1 VISVRAQHS
10 IADVPAAE
18 WDSLVGADDLQ
29 ASHRFVGVCERAR
42 VADASY
48 RHVLVYDGDALA
60 AVASLCVMRVRLDL
74 LATGIARSMM
84 RGIRRVIPRFLEV
97 PVVFC
102 GMPVSFGQSLLRIHH
117 EADAAAALA
126 AIDAVAEELAASE
139 GAPIVCFKE
148 HADGEL
154 ATLAPLERGGYQR
167 LPSLP
172 SCRLPISWSSFDE
185 YVGAMRA
192 GYRRQLRETLR
203 SRDRH
208 GLCVRTS
215 RNVEAECARIV
226 PLYEQVMDHAEVQL
240 ERLPPAFFT
249 ELAREFPAET
259 SALLVERDGDTL
271 AAAVML
277 SSPRVA
283 TFLLAG
289 LDYARHRALRSYPIL
304 VTAVVAS
311 AIERGAEALEMGQTS
326 WALKQRL
333 GAIPAARH
341 LFARSRAPWLRTALR
356 LAGGQ
361 LFPETR
367 LSARRVFTRA
377 PQSLIASTTAS
388 QATVGSR

>member
-1 VISVRAQHS
+1 MISVRVQHS

-29 ASHRFVGVCERAR
+29 ASHRFVAVCERAR

-60 AVASLCVMRVRLDL
+60 AIASLCAMRVRLDL
-74 LATGIARSMM
+74 LATGAARSVM

-102 GMPVSFGQSLLRIHH
+102 GLPVSFGQSLIRTHP
-117 EADAAAALA
+117 EADAAVVLA
-126 AIDAVAEELAASE
+126 AIDGVAEEFAAGA
-139 GAPIVCFKE
+139 GAPIICSKE

-154 ATLAPLERGGYQR
+154 ETLALLERDGYQR
-167 LPSLP
+167 FPSLP
-172 SCRLPISWSSFDE
+172 SCRLPISWASFDE

-203 SRDRH
+203 ARDRH

-240 ERLPPAFFT
+240 ERLPPEFFT
-249 ELAREFPAET
+249 ELAREFADET
-259 SALLVERDGDTL
+259 SALLVERDGDVI

-289 LDYARHRALRSYPIL
+289 IDYTCHRPLHSYPIL

-311 AIERGAEALEMGQTS
+311 AIEQGAEALEMGQTS

-333 GAIPAARH
+333 GAIPTARH
-341 LFARSRAPWLRTALR
+341 LFVRARAPWLRTALR
-356 LAGGQ
+356 MAGGQ
-361 LFPETR
+361 LFPETH
-367 LSARRVFTRA
+367 LASRRVFTRT
-377 PQSLIASTTAS
+377 PQSSILSTTALP
-388 QATVGSR
+388 ATAESR